1 MKVLKRGI
9 DLSHHQGIVDWTA
22 VKASGQV
29 DFAIIRAGYRGYGTG
44 KTMEDPQFRRNI
56 EGALAN
62 GIPVGAY
69 FFSTAITKAE
79 SKEEADYVLKQIEG
93 YDVTYPIVFDY
104 EGYENPA
111 YRSYGKTT
119 KASRTA
125 MCKAFIDVIEA
136 HGHTTMIYGSKGLI
150 RSKFD
155 LSALP
160 YPIWCARYA
169 GGYTQVI
176 DSEEWFPNIGEY
188 TQRIAMWQYTSI
200 GRVPGIQGNVDLDA
214 MYQDVTNADGEP
226 EEKPD
231 EPTAEM
237 EAMGILKNLVECEI
251 FCDCGTFRN
260 GGKSSDV
267 YADADCTMRIGSLDR
282 GEQAVAFEPASGMVP
297 VMYNVNGSR
306 ELKIGFVRQT
316 AGEYIPGGNPYTD
329 HSYQNGSTP
338 ETIYADTGRKKK
350 IGSLNPRERCDCA
363 ALANDLAVVRYD
375 VDGTGNK
382 KIGFAEWTGGVVE

>member
-1 MKVLKRGI
+1 MQVLKKGI
-9 DLSHHQGIVDWTA
+9 DLSHYQGIVDWPA

-44 KTMEDPQFRRNI
+44 KIVEDPRFRQNA
-56 EGALAN
+56 EGATAA
-62 GIPVGAY
+62 GIDVGFY
-69 FFSTAITKAE
+69 FFSTAINDAE
-79 SKEEADYVLKQIEG
+79 AREEAAWLVEHVRQYNPALPLVM
-93 YDVTYPIVFDY
+93 DY
-104 EGYENPA
+104 EGYENPK
-111 YRSYGKTT
+111 YRTYGKTT

-125 MCKAFIDVIEA
+125 MCKAFAEVIESQ
-136 HGHTTMIYGSKGLI
+136 GYTTMLYGSQGLI

-155 LSALP
+155 LSALN

-188 TQRIAMWQYTSI
+188 TSRIAVWQYTSI

-237 EAMGILKNLVECEI
+237 EAMGILKNLTECEI

-260 GGKSSDV
+260 GGRSSDV
-267 YADADCTMRIGSLDR
+267 YADADCTTKIGSLDQ

-297 VMYNVNGSR
+297 VMYNVNSSR

-316 AGEYIPGGNPYTD
+316 AGEYIPGDNPYTD

-338 ETIYADTGRKKK
+338 EPIYADTGRKKK

-382 KIGFAEWTGGVVE
+382 KIGFAEWTGGVVQ